1 MIQEDLRQ
9 RVKLWLSM
17 LRTTRHVE
25 HALRERIKEHFGSTL
40 PRFDV
45 MAALYRN
52 PEGISMT
59 RLSELLVVSNG
70 NVTGIVDRLES
81 EGLVVRVIDDRDRR
95 AARVALT
102 EDGSA
107 VFARMAAAHEAW
119 IAELFDALPAED
131 VDLLLER
138 LEPLR
143 ASQRRTETARPRKR
157 KEAS

>member
-1 MIQEDLRQ
+1 MTQEDRRH

-25 HALRERIKEHFGSTL
+25 HVLRERIKERFGSTL

-81 EGLVVRVIDDRDRR
+81 EGLVARVIDDRDRR

-102 EDGSA
+102 ERGIEI
-107 VFARMAAAHEAW
+107 FAQMAAAHEDW
-119 IAELFDALPAED
+119 IAEMFSALPPAD
-131 VDLLLER
+131 VDLLLDR

-143 ASQRRTETARPRKR
+143 ESQRQAESERARKR
-157 KEAS
+157 KDAS